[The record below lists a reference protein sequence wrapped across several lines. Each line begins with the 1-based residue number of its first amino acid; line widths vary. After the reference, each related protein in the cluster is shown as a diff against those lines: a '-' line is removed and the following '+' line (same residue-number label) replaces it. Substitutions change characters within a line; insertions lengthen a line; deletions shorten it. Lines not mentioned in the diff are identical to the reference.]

1 MEEQEITK
9 EKLKNKIGISSATMA
24 KLSKNEDVSMST
36 IQSLCDFFDCQ
47 PGAILSYEKEIDKNT
62 TLFRLREEMEMKLKG
77 GLYHQTQ
84 IRIAYNSNHMEG
96 SRLTHDQTR
105 YIFKTNMIGVE
116 NEVLNVDDVIE
127 TANHFCCIDMI
138 IDHAK
143 MTLTEKFIINP
154 KGTSISKLSK
164 AKKSFTVKW
173 KKQNTQTTGYR
184 LIYSM
189 NSKFK
194 TGNKYVMITSNKTTS
209 KSIKKLKAK
218 KKYYIRICTYKTVG
232 GTKYY
237 SGWSSVKSVTTK

>member
-1 MEEQEITK
+1 MISYKKLFLLMEEQEITK

-105 YIFKTNMIGVE
+105 YIFETNTIGVE

-127 TANHFCCIDMI
+127 TANHFRCKDFICRGKCPYLTGISIVLSVIAECVQI
-138 IDHAK
+138 IDK
-143 MTLTEKFIINP
+143 TDDPVLFQELQPF
-154 KGTSISKLSK
+154 
-164 AKKSFTVKW
+164 
-173 KKQNTQTTGYR
+173 QQTD
-184 LIYSM
+184 
-189 NSKFK
+189 F
-194 TGNKYVMITSNKTTS
+194 
-209 KSIKKLKAK
+209 
-218 KKYYIRICTYKTVG
+218 
-232 GTKYY
+232 
-237 SGWSSVKSVTTK
+237 